1 MLIRKLIVTNI
12 MIGFLAAFNPI
23 VQCYVRGYVFVD
35 EGILSF
41 SRDDTCLVV
50 KDREL
55 DNKMELY
62 DKEFWVVIT
71 IPEDIKGFTSFWY
84 RWGSSNAYIN
94 GVPFPV
100 KYGRVIQG

>member
-1 MLIRKLIVTNI
+1 MLIRKSIISFFIYILI
-12 MIGFLAAFNPI
+12 GAFNPI
-23 VQCYVRGYVFVD
+23 VSCYVRGYVFLD
-35 EGILSF
+35 EGLLSF
-41 SRDDTCLVV
+41 KRDDTCLIV

-55 DNKMELY
+55 GNKMELY

-71 IPEDIKGFTSFWY
+71 IPENISGFTSFWY

-94 GVPFPV
+94 GIPIPV